1 MSVLIKEKIKDI
13 SFWLI
18 WLILVILWNYLFP
31 FAEPLYDVVIAITL
45 SFFFILINNLRKEIR
60 VITIAGKRVVKTRH
74 LHK

>member
-31 FAEPLYDVVIAITL
+31 FAEPLYDVVIAVTL
-45 SFFFILINNLRKEIR
+45 SFFLILINNLRK
-60 VITIAGKRVVKTRH
+60 KK
-74 LHK
+74 